1 MTIFCK
7 YIKIVL
13 SFRIVDDSLTTT
25 TELIDSGV
33 VLFTSSEDR
42 GIKEE
47 NVCTYY
53 TCSNS
58 TSLREN
64 R

>member
-7 YIKIVL
+7 YIKIEL
-13 SFRIVDDSLTTT
+13 SFRIVDDSFTT